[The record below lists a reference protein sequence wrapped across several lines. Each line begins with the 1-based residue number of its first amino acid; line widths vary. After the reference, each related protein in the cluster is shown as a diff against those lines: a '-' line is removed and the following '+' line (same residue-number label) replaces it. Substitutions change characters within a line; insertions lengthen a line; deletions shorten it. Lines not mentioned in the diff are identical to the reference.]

1 MQRTERQGFVK
12 GCFGEKLVTVRR
24 EPAQAS
30 VRTCASTCSKTGAL
44 TSCVLSQRG
53 PKPAPATRPCR
64 TRQCRRL
71 LHRGASSTLLVFC
84 EVRRRGAEKASARF
98 VFGWSC
104 VGALVASSCSAAP
117 NTNEEGDPRQE
128 STGREAGRKA
138 CQIILIYICDLLR
151 MKELRL
157 PE

>member
-30 VRTCASTCSKTGAL
+30 VKNLRKCSKTGAG
-44 TSCVLSQRG
+44 SRRG

-71 LHRGASSTLLVFC
+71 LHRGASSTLLFSV
-84 EVRRRGAEKASARF
+84 S
-98 VFGWSC
+98 
-104 VGALVASSCSAAP
+104 
-117 NTNEEGDPRQE
+117 QE
-128 STGREAGRKA
+128 TRGRKDQCA
-138 CQIILIYICDLLR
+138 LCIRLELCGFTRCFKLQRCAEHERGRRPSPGEHGTRSRPQGVSYSYVYAICS
-151 MKELRL
+151 E
-157 PE
+157 